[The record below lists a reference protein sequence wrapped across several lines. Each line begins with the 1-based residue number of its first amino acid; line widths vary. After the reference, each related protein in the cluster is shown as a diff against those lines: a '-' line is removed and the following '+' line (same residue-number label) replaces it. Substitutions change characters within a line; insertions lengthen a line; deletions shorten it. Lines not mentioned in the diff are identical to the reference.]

1 MPDFPV
7 RDVFDPLGWAFLV
20 LLVANLVLFIVL
32 VVLRENWVFYERRR
46 APIRERLEPVI
57 ERLVEGRD
65 PEDTAAELER
75 IVAGLG
81 RTSRPVAAWLLRDL
95 TRGADAKTRARV
107 REVLERCGA
116 IDAAEEGTRRW
127 MPWRRALACEILG
140 TIGAERSVPVLIDRL
155 GDDRLEVR
163 IAAARAL
170 GAIGAP
176 QAGSALT
183 SLFLERK
190 AVPMGVAYD
199 ALRRLGSPGADAFS
213 HGLEGGDPTVRLAS
227 CLGLAATA
235 AGDRAVAALT
245 RVMERDDNVRV
256 RTAAAHALGVI
267 GGGSPPAALLRAAR
281 DPDLRVRREAVA
293 ALASFDDPESVKAL
307 AESPGDPDREIAL
320 RSATS
325 LLRLGDSPRAGA
337 AARAAL
343 DASHAWSAD
352 YVRTIK
358 ELAA

>member
-7 RDVFDPLGWAFLV
+7 RDVFDPLGWIFLV
-20 LLVANLVLFIVL
+20 LLAANVVLFIVL
-32 VVLRENWVFYERRR
+32 VVLREHWVFYERRR

-65 PEDTAAELER
+65 PEDTAAELKR
-75 IVAGLG
+75 IVGGLG

-95 TRGADAKTRARV
+95 THGADDETRARV
-107 REVLERCGA
+107 RQVLEECGA

-155 GDDRLEVR
+155 RDDRLEVR
-163 IAAARAL
+163 MAAVRAL

-183 SLFLERK
+183 SVFLERK
-190 AVPMGVAYD
+190 AVPTGVAYD
-199 ALRRLGSPGADAFS
+199 ALRRLGSPGADAFVR
-213 HGLEGGDPTVRLAS
+213 GLDSADPTVRVAS
-227 CLGLAATA
+227 CFGLAATT
-235 AGDRAVAALT
+235 AGDSALT
-245 RVMERDDNVRV
+245 VLTRAMEQDENVRV
-256 RTAAAHALGVI
+256 RTAATHALGVV
-267 GGGSPPAALLRAAR
+267 GGGAPPAALVRAAH
-281 DPDLRVRREAVA
+281 DPELRVRREAVA
-293 ALASFDDPESVKAL
+293 ALASFDDPESVQAL
-307 AESPGDPDREIAL
+307 AESLGDPDREIAL
-320 RSATS
+320 RSAAS
-325 LLRLGDSPRAGA
+325 VLQLGDSPRAGP

-343 DASHAWSAD
+343 DASRAWSAD
-352 YVRTIK
+352 YVRTVK

>member
-1 MPDFPV
+1 VPDFPV
-7 RDVFDPLGWAFLV
+7 RDVFDPLGWIFLV
-20 LLVANLVLFIVL
+20 LLAANLVLFILL
-32 VVLRENWVFYERRR
+32 VGLREHWVLYERRR

-57 ERLVEGRD
+57 RRLVEGRD

-95 TRGADAKTRARV
+95 TVGADADTRARV
-107 REVLERCGA
+107 REVLDKSGA
-116 IDAAEEGTRRW
+116 IDAAEKGTRRW

-140 TIGAERSVPVLIDRL
+140 TIGAERSVPVLIARL

-190 AVPMGVAYD
+190 AVPTGVAYD
-199 ALRRLGSPGADAFS
+199 ALRRLGSPGADAFGK
-213 HGLEGGDPTVRLAS
+213 GLDRSDPTVRVAS
-227 CLGLAATA
+227 CFGLAATA
-235 AGDRAVAALT
+235 AGDGALRALT

-256 RTAAAHALGVI
+256 RTAATHALGVV
-267 GGGSPPAALLRAAR
+267 GGASPPAALVRAAR
-281 DPDLRVRREAVA
+281 DPELHVRREAVA
-293 ALASFDDPESVKAL
+293 ALASFDDPESVQAL
-307 AESPGDPDREIAL
+307 AESLGDPDREIAL

-325 LLRLGDSPRAGA
+325 VLRLGDSPRAGA

-343 DASHAWSAD
+343 NASRAWSVD